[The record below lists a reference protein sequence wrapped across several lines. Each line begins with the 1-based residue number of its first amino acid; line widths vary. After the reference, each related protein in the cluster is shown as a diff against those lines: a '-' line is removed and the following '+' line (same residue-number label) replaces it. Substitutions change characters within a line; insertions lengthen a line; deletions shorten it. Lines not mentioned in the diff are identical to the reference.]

1 MKPTNMRKMQR
12 LVVLIAVSAIMSQ
25 VSQAQETT
33 VPKAKPM
40 GLKYVPSGD
49 TKWSMFG
56 LNRVHVQDFGIT
68 DQYTDTCNC
77 GESRRFF
84 DKANVNVGVS
94 FYRNFSKRLAFS
106 SDVALGYGYIS
117 RKEPSI
123 VDKRQAWLQTVHA
136 DLYYQLS
143 DNRLQLQPYVFGG
156 LHGSNRNGTFF
167 TSLPVGLGARYMVFN
182 DNGMITAQVGYG
194 LGLNNRIRNSI
205 IYSWGL
211 YVNMSKKK
219 KVPGK
224 ETEDMAGCC
233 AIAPVDTDCD
243 GVTDAADKCPTVAGA
258 VSNNGCPLND
268 RDRDGIMDEND
279 KCPDTPG
286 PVSNVGCPVADRD
299 GDGLA
304 DNIDKCP
311 DVKGPASNNG
321 CPIEDRDGD
330 GIADDKDKCPD
341 QAGPVNNMGC
351 PITDRD
357 GDGVPDLVDRCPDVF
372 GAQYND
378 GCPVSGM
385 STGGGYPVQ
394 PGMMN
399 QGGGQGGFVPGYGG
413 GFQQGVK
420 RVIGDTVQFIIYFDF
435 DKYDLTANSFAVLGE
450 VLDYLRK
457 NDDQKVLLVGHTDLE
472 GDVQYNIR
480 LSENRIKTT
489 KNYLMSYGVEAGR
502 IRTDFHGKSKRLK
515 QLKGLKKIIFNLL
528 NPFNLF
534 NIIDS

>member
-12 LVVLIAVSAIMSQ
+12 LVMLLIVSVMLNQGAT
-25 VSQAQETT
+25 AQQQGLN
-33 VPKAKPM
+33 KPL
-40 GLKYVPSGD
+40 GSKYVPSGD
-49 TKWSMFG
+49 IKWSMFG

-84 DKANVNVGVS
+84 DKANVNVGFSV
-94 FYRNFSKRLAFS
+94 YRNFSKKLAFS
-106 SDVALGYGYIS
+106 GDLALGYGYIS
-117 RKEPSI
+117 RKAPT
-123 VDKRQAWLQTVHA
+123 VQDKKQSWMQTVHA

-143 DNRLQLQPYVFGG
+143 DNRLQLQPYLFGG
-156 LHGSNRNGTFF
+156 LHGSQRAGKVFA
-167 TSLPVGLGARYMVFN
+167 SLPVGMGARYMVFN

-194 LGLNNRIRNSI
+194 MGLTNGIRNSI

-211 YVNMSKKK
+211 YVNMSRKK
-219 KVPGK
+219 KVAGK
-224 ETEDMAGCC
+224 ETTQDMGGCC
-233 AIAPVDTDCD
+233 AIPPVDTDCD
-243 GVTDAADKCPTVAGA
+243 GVTDAADKCPTVAGS

-268 RDRDGIMDEND
+268 RDHDGIMDEND

-286 PVSNVGCPVADRD
+286 PVSNMGCPVADRD

-321 CPIEDRDGD
+321 CPIEDKDGD

-357 GDGVPDLVDRCPDVF
+357 GDGVPDLIDRCPDIF

-378 GCPVSGM
+378 GCPTS
-385 STGGGYPVQ
+385 SANTGGYSSQLGTTA
-394 PGMMN
+394 GS
-399 QGGGQGGFVPGYGG
+399 GGFVPGYGG
-413 GFQQGVK
+413 GFQQGTK
-420 RVIGDTVQFIIYFDF
+420 RILKDTVQFIIYFDF
-435 DKYDLTANSFAVLGE
+435 DKFDLTSNSYQILSE
-450 VLDYLRK
+450 VIEYLKR

-472 GDVQYNIR
+472 GDVAYNVK
-480 LSENRIKTT
+480 LSENRIRTSR
-489 KNYLMSYGVEAGR
+489 NYLMSYGIEAGR
-502 IRTDFHGKSKRLK
+502 ISTDFHGKSKPAIPTFDKSLAWKNRRVEIFIV
-515 QLKGLKKIIFNLL
+515 KK
-528 NPFNLF
+528 
-534 NIIDS
+534 

>member
-12 LVVLIAVSAIMSQ
+12 LVLLFAVSAILSQ
-25 VSQAQETT
+25 VSHAQQE
-33 VPKAKPM
+33 VSAPKPM

-84 DKANVNVGVS
+84 DKANVNVGIS
-94 FYRNFSKRLAFS
+94 FYRNFSKRFAMS

-117 RKEPSI
+117 RKAPT
-123 VDKRQAWLQTVHA
+123 VQDKKQAWLQTVHA
-136 DLYYQLS
+136 DLYYHLS
-143 DNRLQLQPYVFGG
+143 DNKLQLQPYLYGG
-156 LHGSNRNGTFF
+156 LHGSNRNNTFF
-167 TSLPVGLGARYMVFN
+167 MTLPVGLGARYMVFN

-194 LGLNNRIRNSI
+194 LGLTSGIKNSI

-211 YVNMSKKK
+211 YVNTSRKKK
-219 KVPGK
+219 TPGK
-224 ETEDMAGCC
+224 DMQDMAGCC

-243 GVTDAADKCPTVAGA
+243 GVTDAADKCPTVAGS
-258 VSNNGCPLND
+258 VSNYGCPLND
-268 RDRDGIMDEND
+268 RDHDGIMDEND

-286 PVSNVGCPVADRD
+286 PVSNMGCPIADRD

-330 GIADDKDKCPD
+330 GISDDKDKCPD

-357 GDGVPDLVDRCPDVF
+357 GDGVPDLVDRCPDIF

-378 GCPVSGM
+378 GCPTTGMNAGGYATQSGA
-385 STGGGYPVQ
+385 SSGAGGGY
-394 PGMMN
+394 
-399 QGGGQGGFVPGYGG
+399 VPGYGG
-413 GFQQGVK
+413 GFQQGTK
-420 RVIGDTVQFIIYFDF
+420 RILKDTVQYIIYFDF
-435 DKYDLTANSFAVLGE
+435 DKFDLTANSYQILSE
-450 VLDYLRK
+450 VIDYLKR

-472 GDVQYNIR
+472 GDVAYNVR
-480 LSENRIKTT
+480 LSENRIKTS
-489 KNYLMSYGVEAGR
+489 KNYLISYGIDGSR
-502 IRTDFHGKSKRLK
+502 ISTSYFGKSQPAIPTFDKSLAWKNRRVEIFLM
-515 QLKGLKKIIFNLL
+515 KK
-528 NPFNLF
+528 
-534 NIIDS
+534 